1 MTTLSRSLTRFRA
14 LLRIKKA
21 KADDNIERHE
31 PDRIVPATMD
41 FVFGMVMTA
50 FFMMFA
56 YAFMN
61 GSMAEW
67 IGTFLAHQDN
77 AFGFEDRFA
86 AFTAACIALVNLI
99 VITGVA
105 LTRVPNNEDV
115 VEVIGDL
122 SDEINERFAELEN
135 RIAQQLDM
143 IRAAVEDLAPGDGEI
158 HEVQLEERIGLK

>member
-1 MTTLSRSLTRFRA
+1 MTTLARSLTRFRA
-14 LLRIKKA
+14 LLRLKKT

-31 PDRIVPATMD
+31 PDRIIPATVD

-86 AFTAACIALVNLI
+86 AFTASCIALVNLI

-115 VEVIGDL
+115 IEAIGDL
-122 SDEINERFAELEN
+122 SDEINERFAEFEHRVDQTLS
-135 RIAQQLDM
+135 RI
-143 IRAAVEDLAPGDGEI
+143 ES
-158 HEVQLEERIGLK
+158 EVGVK